1 MTYHFDSPFEV
12 LLDPFFTGACV
23 ALIYPQVLQTRKLFG
38 RTVEHQWYGRPVLK
52 IGSMHLG
59 SQYQTERIHQQM
71 PFSSAEFLGSVVAA
85 HAAHAGGLYRLG
97 IQDPGARLGIATSA
111 CMRSLS
117 RSTALIFSQVP
128 SKRHILK

>member
-1 MTYHFDSPFEV
+1 MTHHFDFPFEV

-23 ALIYPQVLQTRKLFG
+23 ALIYPQMFQTRKLFG
-38 RTVEHQWYGRPVLK
+38 RTVEHQWYGRPVLT

-71 PFSSAEFLGSVVAA
+71 VLSSAEFLGSYSMPRTPPTLVVFTDWVSRMPA
-85 HAAHAGGLYRLG
+85 LG
-97 IQDPGARLGIATSA
+97 WQLRPPRTRI
-111 CMRSLS
+111 LS
-117 RSTALIFSQVP
+117 RKTALIFSQVP